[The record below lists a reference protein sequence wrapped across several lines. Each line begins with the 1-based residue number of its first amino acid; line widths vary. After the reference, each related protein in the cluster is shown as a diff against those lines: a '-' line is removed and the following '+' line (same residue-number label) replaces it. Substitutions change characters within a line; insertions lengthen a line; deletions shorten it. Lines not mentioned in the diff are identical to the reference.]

1 MGSPNLPSAVLE
13 SNRGK
18 QLVCG
23 KLLQY
28 VAKEEQVFFHLQVQL
43 CAHQSGAAQ
52 GCSLLT
58 CAVFVQLR
66 PIAGKH
72 GFLELCLCLLSRL
85 PSLCRAAACDA
96 ISRSSAAEESGE
108 STAVPSPN
116 GTSKVRGTG
125 RKPEKNTGAQA
136 AGHETD
142 WFAFH
147 AAQLFLYPACL
158 PLLPSPPQSSSLPC
172 QEHIWYKGLKS
183 QDHFHSVGTKDFLC
197 CNSSVQLCKRPS
209 RRAQQHVPW

>member
-13 SNRGK
+13 SNRRK

-28 VAKEEQVFFHLQVQL
+28 VSKEEQKAGCFHLQVQL
-43 CAHQSGAAQ
+43 CAHQSGGAQ

-58 CAVFVQLR
+58 YAVFVQLG
-66 PIAGKH
+66 PVAGKQ
-72 GFLELCLCLLSRL
+72 GFLELCLCLLPRL

-96 ISRSSAAEESGE
+96 ISRGSAAKESGG

-116 GTSKVRGTG
+116 GTSNVRGTG
-125 RKPEKNTGAQA
+125 RKTEKNTGAQA
-136 AGHETD
+136 AGHERD

-147 AAQLFLYPACL
+147 AEQLFLYPTCL

-172 QEHIWYKGLKS
+172 QQHTLVQRSEKS
-183 QDHFHSVGTKDFLC
+183 EPFPFCG
-197 CNSSVQLCKRPS
+197 NKRFPLL
-209 RRAQQHVPW
+209 